1 MDSQEKEALED
12 QVPSYGLEALINT
25 IDDRDELISAIKA
38 ANSRRT
44 AASQVLSQQPAR
56 LP

>member
-1 MDSQEKEALED
+1 MDSREKEALED
-12 QVPSYGLEALINT
+12 QVPSYGLEALIRT

-38 ANSRRT
+38 ANWRRT
-44 AASQVLSQQPAR
+44 AASQGLSRQPAR